1 MKTILTFAL
10 AAVLGTSSFAN
21 NSEESISNLTNVQAK
36 EKKVQVTLREGAG
49 KVKVHILDANG
60 KRLFQRN
67 FHVQENILVPFD
79 MTALPCGEYQVA
91 VISKEDPSNQS
102 IHTVTITESTVI
114 ELPLMAYVKPLNED
128 SFKLTVIGLE
138 EPGTQIQIWDESG
151 RKVHSE
157 TVNIA
162 AGFSKVY
169 HLRQLKLENL
179 IIQVSDNNGRT
190 KHLQFN

>member
-36 EKKVQVTLREGAG
+36 EKKVQVTLKEGAG

-60 KRLFQRN
+60 KRLYQRN
-67 FHVQENILVPFD
+67 IRVQGDVRVPFD
-79 MTALPCGEYQVA
+79 LTALPCGEYQVA

-102 IHTVTITESTVI
+102 IHNVQIAESAII
-114 ELPLMAYVKPLNED
+114 EYPLMAYVKQMDED

-138 EPGTQIQIWDESG
+138 EPGTKVQILDEYG
-151 RKVHSE
+151 RKVYGESVNE
-157 TVNIA
+157 TGA
-162 AGFSKVY
+162 FSRVY
-169 HLRQLKLENL
+169 HLRQMKLENL
-179 IIQVSDNNGRT
+179 SVQVSDAQGRI
-190 KHLQFN
+190 KNLHF